1 MNHALA
7 RVCFILVGKLGVKMP
22 RQKSWDGQVLS
33 MSEKPIISVKEA
45 RKILGYEY
53 RELSDDNLLGVIV
66 SLTKIA
72 QFYLGFLEVPKNKQ
86 VC

>member
-1 MNHALA
+1 
-7 RVCFILVGKLGVKMP
+7 MP
-22 RQKSWDGQVLS
+22 RQQTWSGQVLS

-45 RKILGYEY
+45 RKILGQEY
-53 RELSDDNLLGVIV
+53 KDLSDDNLLGVIV

>member
-1 MNHALA
+1 MF
-7 RVCFILVGKLGVKMP
+7 FILAGNLGDIMP
-22 RQKSWDGQVLS
+22 TQKTWSGQVLS

-45 RKILGYEY
+45 RKILGKEYED
-53 RELSDDNLLGVIV
+53 LSDDNLSGVIM

-72 QFYLGFLEVPKNKQ
+72 QFYLEFLEVPKNKQ

>member
-1 MNHALA
+1 
-7 RVCFILVGKLGVKMP
+7 
-22 RQKSWDGQVLS
+22 

>member
-1 MNHALA
+1 
-7 RVCFILVGKLGVKMP
+7 MP
-22 RQKSWDGQVLS
+22 TQKTWSGQVLS

-45 RKILGYEY
+45 RKILGKEY
-53 RELSDDNLLGVIV
+53 KDLSDDNLSGVII

>member
-1 MNHALA
+1 
-7 RVCFILVGKLGVKMP
+7 MP
-22 RQKSWDGQVLS
+22 RQKSYSGRVLFT
-33 MSEKPIISVKEA
+33 SEKPIISVKEA
-45 RKILGYEY
+45 RKILGHEY

-66 SLTKIA
+66 SLTKVA

>member
-1 MNHALA
+1 
-7 RVCFILVGKLGVKMP
+7 MP
-22 RQKSWDGQVLS
+22 TQKTWSGQVLS

-45 RKILGYEY
+45 RKILGKEYED
-53 RELSDDNLLGVIV
+53 LSDDNLLGVIM

>member
-1 MNHALA
+1 
-7 RVCFILVGKLGVKMP
+7 
-22 RQKSWDGQVLS
+22 

-72 QFYLGFLEVPKNKQ
+72 QFYLGFLEVPKNK
-86 VC
+86 

>member
-1 MNHALA
+1 
-7 RVCFILVGKLGVKMP
+7 MP
-22 RQKSWDGQVLS
+22 RQKTWSGQVLFT
-33 MSEKPIISVKEA
+33 SEKPIISVKEA
-45 RKILGYEY
+45 RKILGHEY
-53 RELSDDNLLGVIV
+53 RDLSDDNLMGVIM